1 LQKGG
6 KTAVAFQTAQTLTRV
21 QHADLSQ
28 DTAKALFGADTS
40 KLPAYVGIEDAQR
53 GYVLA
58 RIDAVKDVAVVD
70 EMKRNRYAQQIRQ
83 ITGEEMLAAYLADA
97 KKNADITMKD
107 FAAAEK
113 K

>member
-1 LQKGG
+1 
-6 KTAVAFQTAQTLTRV
+6 
-21 QHADLSQ
+21 
-28 DTAKALFGADTS
+28 
-40 KLPAYVGIEDAQR
+40 
-53 GYVLA
+53 
-58 RIDAVKDVAVVD
+58 
-70 EMKRNRYAQQIRQ
+70 MKRNRYAQQIRQ